1 MQVLGTRAG
10 GFRKKPRSE
19 SPIFFQHFRFLRPFL
34 AVDTRTF
41 LYLHVHPIGRL
52 RHDPFPPFRLQD
64 TKFLIPLKKIQL
76 EILGLSS
83 SQSQSGSFALILGE
97 KGGNRRLPI
106 IIGMFEAQSIAIQ
119 IEKISPNRPLTHDLF
134 KSFAEH
140 VHVVILEVVI
150 SDLKEGVFYSRI
162 VCSDGATTFDIDARP
177 SDAIAIGLRFGVPIY
192 TVESVLSE
200 AGIIL
205 SDLDEAESDTEDE
218 DDDEDDDND
227 TDSPRAART
236 QPEPRDPSGQVSME
250 ELSKMLSEALNR
262 EDYEKAAKIRDELN
276 KRNG

>member
-1 MQVLGTRAG
+1 M
-10 GFRKKPRSE
+10 
-19 SPIFFQHFRFLRPFL
+19 
-34 AVDTRTF
+34 
-41 LYLHVHPIGRL
+41 
-52 RHDPFPPFRLQD
+52 
-64 TKFLIPLKKIQL
+64 KKIPL

-97 KGGNRRLPI
+97 KHGNRRLPI

-134 KSFAEH
+134 KAFAEH
-140 VHVVILEVVI
+140 VHVVIIEVVI

-162 VCSDGATTFDIDARP
+162 VCSDGATTFEIDARP
-177 SDAIAIGLRFGVPIY
+177 SDAIAIGLRFGVPIF

-205 SDLDEAESDTEDE
+205 SDIDEAAEEDE
-218 DDDEDDDND
+218 DDQDRDDDEDDDD
-227 TDSPRAART
+227 DSPA
-236 QPEPRDPSGQVSME
+236 PRPTTPPVEPSGQVPVE
-250 ELSKMLSEALNR
+250 ELSKMLQQSLER
-262 EDYEKAAKIRDELN
+262 EDYERAAKIRDELN